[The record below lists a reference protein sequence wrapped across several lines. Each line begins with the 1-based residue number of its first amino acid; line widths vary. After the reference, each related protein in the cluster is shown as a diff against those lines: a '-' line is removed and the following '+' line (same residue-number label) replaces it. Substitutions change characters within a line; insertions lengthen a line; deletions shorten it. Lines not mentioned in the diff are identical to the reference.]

1 MLKNFSRLIFFSGG
15 FGSGKTEIAL
25 NFALALHKQGNKVKL
40 VDLDIIN
47 PYFRT
52 RIVRGLLLGLGIEVV
67 SPGGKLAEA
76 DMPALTPAIR
86 GVLEGHRDEYGVFDV
101 GGDDIGSI
109 ILGRFK
115 KYLAAGAFSLFLV
128 VNACRPYT
136 LDVAG
141 IISMLKSIEKT
152 AKLKVTGLVS
162 NTNLGPETG
171 VETIRNGHRVI
182 IEAATHLG
190 LPVVFLGVREDL
202 AGSIGDIDVP
212 VLPLKLFMHMPWH
225 EQWEEKTVV
234 PSTMDPFL
242 RIRF

>member
-1 MLKNFSRLIFFSGG
+1 MFKNLPRFIFFSGG

-25 NFALALHKQGNKVKL
+25 NFALALHNQGKKVKI

-52 RIVRGLLLGLGIEVV
+52 RIVRELMLSLGIEVV
-67 SPGGKLAEA
+67 SPAGKLAEA

-86 GVLEGHRDEYGVFDV
+86 GVLEEHKDEYGVFDV
-101 GGDDIGSI
+101 GGDEIGSV

-128 VNACRPYT
+128 VNVCRPYT
-136 LDVAG
+136 RDVAG

-171 VETIRNGHRVI
+171 IETILVGHRVI
-182 IEAATHLG
+182 SEAAAHLG

-202 AGSIGDIDVP
+202 AGGIGDIDVP
-212 VLPLKLFMHMPWH
+212 VLPLKLFMRVPWYERH
-225 EQWEEKTVV
+225 
-234 PSTMDPFL
+234 
-242 RIRF
+242 